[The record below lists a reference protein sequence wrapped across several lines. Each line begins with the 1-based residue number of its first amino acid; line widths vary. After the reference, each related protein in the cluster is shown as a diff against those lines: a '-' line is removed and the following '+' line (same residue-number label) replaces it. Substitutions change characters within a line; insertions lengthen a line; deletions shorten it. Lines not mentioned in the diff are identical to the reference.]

1 MTNAEKKLI
10 AISSVALITLMALS
24 GTAYA
29 IKNGQPD
36 DENKWSY
43 VCWIVTYPGTGDY
56 VYLSTG
62 SLIAPTVV
70 LTAGHVADVGSS
82 EDAWAYVSFAPTAS
96 WPDSWPP
103 GAGSDWI
110 EVDSWYTHP
119 SYRLGGGSK
128 GLTDWITHD
137 VGVLILDEEVTGVGL
152 AELPVVGLVDT
163 LPMRQ
168 DVDLV
173 GYGVQYQVRG
183 AGIPPPDNWDW
194 IDFGYRYYAHAQ
206 LIAGDF
212 EWNNEFVMLT
222 TNPGQGKGGTCYGDS
237 GSPILLAGTNIVL
250 AVCSWGTN
258 GNCAGV
264 SYEYR
269 IDQPD
274 ILGWIN
280 SFPLSP

>member
-24 GTAYA
+24 GTVYA

-36 DENKWSY
+36 DENNWSY
-43 VCWIVTYPGTGDY
+43 VCWVVTYPGTGDY
-56 VYLSTG
+56 VYLGTG
-62 SLIAPTVV
+62 SLISPTVV

-82 EDAWAYVSFAPTAS
+82 EYAWALVSFAPIAS
-96 WPDSWPP
+96 LPP
-103 GAGSDWI
+103 WGGGSDWI
-110 EVDSWYTHP
+110 AVESWHTHP

-137 VGVLILDEEVTGVGL
+137 VGVLILDEEVKGVGQ
-152 AELPVVGLVDT
+152 AELPEVGFVDT
-163 LPMRQ
+163 LPMDQ

-183 AGIPPPDNWDW
+183 LGIPPPDNWDW
-194 IDFGYRYYAHAQ
+194 IDLGYRYYTHAQ
-206 LIAGDF
+206 LITGNF
-212 EWNNEFVMLT
+212 EWSNEFVMLT

-237 GSPILLAGTNIVL
+237 GSPILKAGTDIVL

-269 IDQPD
+269 IDQLD
-274 ILGWIN
+274 ILEWIN
-280 SFPLSP
+280 TFLPP